1 MWKGI
6 QIGTGAHCRQI
17 PPGAARVE
25 KESPGESQW
34 EVVKA
39 GNSMSMTA
47 GAAVPSKGAE
57 DKTRNREDGGPI
69 VDNFS
74 TLSSP
79 TDWGGKEKMSAVSTR
94 EAQRFVVCSPS
105 SVERVKFYLLFSL
118 KKQNHSKWFKKVCGF
133 QPVITIKVFH
143 SEQLE
148 YSKNAKNHFF
158 YLWSGFIIPLHNK

>member
-17 PPGAARVE
+17 PPGATRVE
-25 KESPGESQW
+25 KESPGESRW
-34 EVVKA
+34 EVAKA

-47 GAAVPSKGAE
+47 GAAAPSQGAE

-79 TDWGGKEKMSAVSTR
+79 TDWGEKR
-94 EAQRFVVCSPS
+94 RCQLFLQEKR
-105 SVERVKFYLLFSL
+105 RGLLFAL
-118 KKQNHSKWFKKVCGF
+118 RA
-133 QPVITIKVFH
+133 PL
-143 SEQLE
+143 SE
-148 YSKNAKNHFF
+148 
-158 YLWSGFIIPLHNK
+158 